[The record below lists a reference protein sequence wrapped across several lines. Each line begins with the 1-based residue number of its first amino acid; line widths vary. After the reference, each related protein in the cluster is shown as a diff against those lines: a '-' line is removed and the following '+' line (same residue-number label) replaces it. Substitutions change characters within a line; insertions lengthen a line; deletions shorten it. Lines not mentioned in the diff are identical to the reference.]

1 MRVIH
6 CLGHTVFDTVTEF
19 MAKQH
24 FYVRL
29 IPPRPTF
36 ASDMNADERVVMQQH
51 GVYFRGLFD
60 QGKVLVF
67 GPVLDPTDNFGMA
80 VLEVAD
86 ISEAQ
91 QVMEHD
97 PTVVAGMNRFRI
109 SPMVVGA
116 ARAKEEG

>member
-1 MRVIH
+1 
-6 CLGHTVFDTVTEF
+6 

-36 ASDMNADERVVMQQH
+36 ASDMSADERGMMQQH
-51 GVYFRGLFD
+51 VVYFRGLFE
-60 QGKVLVF
+60 QGKVLIF

-86 ISEAQ
+86 LAEAEQ
-91 QVMEHD
+91 LLAQD
-97 PTVVAGMNRFRI
+97 PTAMAGLNRFRI

-116 ARAKEEG
+116 ARAKEQT

>member
-1 MRVIH
+1 
-6 CLGHTVFDTVTEF
+6 

-36 ASDMNADERVVMQQH
+36 ASDMSADERAMMQKH
-51 GVYFRGLFD
+51 VVYFRGLFE
-60 QGKVLVF
+60 QGKVLIF

-80 VLEVAD
+80 VMEVAD
-86 ISEAQ
+86 LAEAEQ
-91 QVMEHD
+91 LLAQD
-97 PTVVAGMNRFRI
+97 PTALAGLNRCRI

-116 ARAKEEG
+116 ARAKEQA

>member
-1 MRVIH
+1 
-6 CLGHTVFDTVTEF
+6 

-36 ASDMNADERVVMQQH
+36 ASDMSAEERALMQQH
-51 GVYFRGLFD
+51 VLYFRGLFD
-60 QGKVLVF
+60 QGKVLIF

-80 VLEVAD
+80 VMEVAD
-86 ISEAQ
+86 SAEAEQ
-91 QVMEHD
+91 LLAQD
-97 PTVVAGMNRFRI
+97 PTALAGLNRFRI

-116 ARAKEEG
+116 ARAKEQT

>member
-1 MRVIH
+1 
-6 CLGHTVFDTVTEF
+6 

-36 ASDMNADERVVMQQH
+36 ASDMSADERAMMQKH
-51 GVYFRGLFD
+51 VVYFRGLFE
-60 QGKVLVF
+60 QGKVLIF

-80 VLEVAD
+80 VMEVAD
-86 ISEAQ
+86 LAEAEQ
-91 QVMEHD
+91 LLAQD
-97 PTVVAGMNRFRI
+97 PTALAGLNRFRI

-116 ARAKEEG
+116 ARAKEQA